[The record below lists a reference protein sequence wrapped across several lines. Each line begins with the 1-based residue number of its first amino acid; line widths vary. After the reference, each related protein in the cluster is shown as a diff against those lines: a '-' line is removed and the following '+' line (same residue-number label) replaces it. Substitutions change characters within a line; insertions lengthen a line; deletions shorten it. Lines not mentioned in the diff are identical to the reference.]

1 MSLNFRTDHTE
12 FFRLRI
18 SIAGCSVTITQKYT
32 QRRRFCGDCTFRES
46 GHKPYFLHS
55 RRSRARNLLLTR
67 LGPERLERGGCCFAK
82 TFPSSIQTLLLLLQ
96 GIRILSSF
104 REETPFFHVRF
115 LFVPSLGSWM
125 RPRKSCSFSCLLP
138 KSSER
143 DSRKL

>member
-1 MSLNFRTDHTE
+1 MADDS
-12 FFRLRI
+12 I
-18 SIAGCSVTITQKYT
+18 SIAGCSATTTQKYT

-67 LGPERLERGGCCFAK
+67 LGPERLGRGAVVSPK
-82 TFPSSIQTLLLLLQ
+82 PSPPISKHCSSFLQ

-115 LFVPSLGSWM
+115 LLRSFL
-125 RPRKSCSFSCLLP
+125 RLLDAACSFFCLLP